1 MVKLFFSLTEEREGL
16 IFFIFGLPFLSV
28 MLMTP
33 FLYKF
38 VVRLLYLNIN
48 VLSACVGAGG
58 NVMKSKSEFLDKQ
71 IKIIRDFSRVQ
82 VADLM
87 THPLKRWQHF
97 KVTVILFPLNW
108 TF

>member
-1 MVKLFFSLTEEREGL
+1 MVKLFSPLTEEREGL
-16 IFFIFGLPFLSV
+16 IFFIFGFPFLSV

-33 FLYKF
+33 FLCKF

-58 NVMKSKSEFLDKQ
+58 NVTKSKFEFLDKQ